1 MSKKGISGL
10 RKRIDKKRIDKKHID
25 KKKKQKEEKVQ
36 QGGGKFIPLEEMSK
50 ETIQRAE
57 LYKEFFR
64 NKSMEYFYYL
74 YKRQKRLEEFKQ
86 NLKKFK
92 ISKNERSKVIKE
104 HFQKESNF
112 LRRRRT
118 KMSVKQFTILAKIG
132 QGGYG
137 DVFLCRKIDT
147 NEMIALKRMKK
158 ALIEKTNKVEHIMS
172 ERQVLAEHSSPWLV
186 QLLYSF
192 QDTKYIYL
200 AMEFVRGGDLKALLM
215 NIDYLD
221 ENTTK
226 FYAAEMLL
234 AIKDLHELGYIH
246 RDLKPENFLINH
258 DGHIKLTDFGLSK
271 KFIIKKEWR
280 ETVKLINNKKKQ
292 KKKNSKSQ
300 NPYSTLSKRQ
310 LQQKRR
316 NKFYTVVG
324 SPEYISPEILE
335 KKGYTKTVDFWSF
348 GCILYEMLTGFPPF
362 SGSSIEETLEN
373 VMNYRT
379 SLENP
384 LDDQTNEEIIQPKA
398 WHLIRK
404 LIHKPNKRIGKNG
417 IQEIQQHPFFEGIEW
432 DKFQNSTP
440 PFVPKVESD
449 LDISYFDTSY
459 FDEDEVELE
468 EPETTTSTERNNQF
482 VGFTFKKYDLKQGG
496 TQDIYQKK

>member
-1 MSKKGISGL
+1 MSKKPISGL
-10 RKRIDKKRIDKKHID
+10 RKRIDKKKIDKKQQKTNV
-25 KKKKQKEEKVQ
+25 KKKEQEG
-36 QGGGKFIPLEEMSK
+36 GGGKFVPLEEMSK
-50 ETIQRAE
+50 ETLQRAE
-57 LYKEFFR
+57 IYKEFIR
-64 NKSMEYFYYL
+64 NKSIEYFYYL
-74 YKRQKRLEEFKQ
+74 YTREKRLEGLKQ
-86 NLKKFK
+86 NLKKVK
-92 ISKNERSKVIKE
+92 ISKNERSKAIKE
-104 HFQKESNF
+104 HFKKESNF

-118 KMSVKQFTILAKIG
+118 KMTVKQFSILAKIG

-137 DVFLCRKIDT
+137 DVFLCRKSDT
-147 NEMIALKRMKK
+147 NELVALKRMKK

-192 QDTKYIYL
+192 QDSKYIYL

-234 AIKDLHELGYIH
+234 AIQDLHELGYIH

-258 DGHIKLTDFGLSK
+258 DGHVKLTDFGLSK
-271 KFIIKKEWR
+271 KFIVKKEWR
-280 ETVKLINNKKKQ
+280 DTVKRIHKKKQ
-292 KKKNSKSQ
+292 KKKNSKKNIS
-300 NPYSTLSKRQ
+300 NNTLSKRQ

-316 NKFYTVVG
+316 NKFFTVVG

-373 VMNYRT
+373 VIDFKS

-384 LDDQTNEEIIQPKA
+384 LDDETDEEIIQPQA
-398 WHLIRK
+398 WNLIRK
-404 LIHKPNKRIGKNG
+404 LINKPNKRLGKNG
-417 IQEIQQHPFFEGIEW
+417 IQEIKNHPFFEGIEW
-432 DKFQNSTP
+432 NNFQNSTP

-459 FDEDEVELE
+459 FDENEIDLE
-468 EPETTTSTERNNQF
+468 EPESLNLSERNNQF
-482 VGFTFKKYDLKQGG
+482 AGFTFKKYNLKQGG